1 MTYINVRHSVV
12 DYGKW
17 RPYFDADEI
26 RRRAAG
32 ATGVNQ
38 VYRDENNPNIITL
51 VLEWDNAANAQKF
64 VNDPGLG
71 EAMQKAGV
79 IGMPEFATILSRA

>member
-17 RPYFDADEI
+17 RPYFDADES

-32 ATGVNQ
+32 ATGITQ
-38 VYRDENNPNIITL
+38 VYRDADSPNTITTM
-51 VLEWDNAANAQKF
+51 VEWDKAENAQKF
-64 VNDPGLG
+64 AADPAL
-71 EAMQKAGV
+71 ADTMQKAGV
-79 IGMPEFATILSRA
+79 IGMPTFAILSPA